1 MPEDFLN
8 LLKDLKYKLITTN
21 VNTKVDTLMEI
32 LPSKKLKENFL
43 YTREQVS
50 VLLYDIFEDN
60 EGV

>member
-1 MPEDFLN
+1 MVEDLREYTKDELSLRVFNDEVLYN
-8 LLKDLKYKLITTN
+8 LRDSLKELFI
-21 VNTKVDTLMEI
+21 
-32 LPSKKLKENFL
+32 KLKENFL